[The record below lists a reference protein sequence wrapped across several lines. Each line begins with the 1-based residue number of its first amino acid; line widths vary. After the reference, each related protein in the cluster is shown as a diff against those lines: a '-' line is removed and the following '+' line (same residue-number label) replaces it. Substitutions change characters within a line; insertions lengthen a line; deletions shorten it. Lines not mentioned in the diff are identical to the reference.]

1 MAAALLFAA
10 CDSKNEVPVV
20 EVTMS
25 SFGFYAD
32 ANTGVIKS
40 DILVENPSTDI
51 SIVLPYGVSE
61 DALKSLVPS
70 VEVAECG
77 GVRVD
82 DAGV

>member
-1 MAAALLFAA
+1 MKKFTLLMAAALLFAA

-51 SIVLPYGVSE
+51 SIVLPYGV
-61 DALKSLVPS
+61 
-70 VEVAECG
+70 
-77 GVRVD
+77 
-82 DAGV
+82 